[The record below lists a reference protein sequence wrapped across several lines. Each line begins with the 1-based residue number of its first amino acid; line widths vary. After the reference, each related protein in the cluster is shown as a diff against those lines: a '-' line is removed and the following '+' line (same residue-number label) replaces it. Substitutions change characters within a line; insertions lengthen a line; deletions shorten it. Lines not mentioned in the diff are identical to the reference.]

1 MRYDLTRLGA
11 QEFEEMSQALAI
23 AVLGGAVSVF
33 GAGPD
38 GGREATFEG
47 LMRYPQPEPDTGPWN
62 GYGVLQAKFRRT
74 AAVTGPD
81 TDWFL
86 GEVRKELNSWINP
99 RAARVKQGRVPQY
112 LIFTTNVVLSPDP
125 GRGGIDK
132 VDQLINYYVT
142 EKNLALRGW
151 AVWHHDRICRLLD
164 VHDGVRR
171 TYAGFTLTGDVLAEA
186 QRALASLTAEQIP
199 STDFPTLLTGQAA
212 KELMNQQW
220 VRLGQAGEPTNR
232 KLQLSNV
239 AIDLPAQLEPGPRDK
254 GHPQALDGVVA
265 YIVGQGDLIRRGQP
279 ASATL
284 PHLTVVGGPGQGKT
298 TLGQLLCQVYRV
310 ALLAD
315 RPTHTLGPD
324 VPDLLERYQRHLRTL
339 GIPIPRCRRWP
350 VRVALS
356 QFADVLAERRSTSL
370 LDYISDQARRTG
382 PINRLM
388 TRAWLREWP
397 WLVVLDG
404 LDEVADP
411 DNRDATLAAI
421 RDFLVDAAQAEADLL
436 VVATT
441 RPQGYR
447 GELSPA
453 YYRQLTL
460 QSMQA
465 DRSLDYAEH
474 LAHLQY
480 ADDQEMRELLV
491 RRLRTAAAESITAR
505 LMRTPLQ
512 VTIMSLLLERR
523 ARAPQ
528 DRYGLFEAY
537 YTTLYDREISKDT
550 PDSRL
555 MDAQRRNIDR
565 IHERVGLLLQIRAE
579 HAGEA
584 EAQLPEA
591 DLRRMIR
598 DRLVEEGH
606 RQDEAER
613 LAGKLLALATDRLV
627 LLVGLPKATIGFEV
641 RSLQELMAARALFT
655 SGEAELIPVLK
666 HLAVSAH
673 WRNTWLFAASKVF
686 TDHETLRN
694 DILLMLDE
702 LDTTDPF
709 AAWLLPGATLAV
721 DMLDE
726 DIAAQQPRYTQL
738 LLTRALRLLDTYPGD
753 TVNRL
758 MTVVH
763 RITGHNPGLIHQVM
777 TAINTR
783 INSRGKAAVTALDA
797 LAAWAQRPGDASVS
811 ARNRFDR
818 INNSTPLNLQDAV
831 DQLRAH
837 SRNAIWQRQGIERP
851 DSELEPLHSVLA
863 RVTAEIDLPTDR
875 RPQLEKATGLLSE
888 NGPRTA
894 NFHDQALQQSL
905 VDIVDA
911 FEPHL
916 WPYASLIQQILQH
929 RHARQTVDDTPIIGL
944 TEPRNNS
951 R

>member
-1 MRYDLTRLGA
+1 MRYDLTRLGT

-33 GAGPD
+33 GSGPD

-74 AAVTGPD
+74 AAQTGPD
-81 TDWFL
+81 TEWFL
-86 GEVRKELNSWINP
+86 NEVRKELNGWI
-99 RAARVKQGRVPQY
+99 KKDSGRVMRGRLPQY
-112 LIFTTNVVLSPDP
+112 LILSTNVVLSPDP

-132 VDQLINYYVT
+132 VDELIRHYVT
-142 EKNLALRGW
+142 EKGLQLEGW

-171 TYAGFTLTGDVLAEA
+171 TYAGFTLTGDVLSDA
-186 QRALASLTAEQIP
+186 QRALVALTAEQVP

-212 KELMNQQW
+212 KELMAQQW
-220 VRLGQAGEPTNR
+220 VRLGQAGASTNR

-239 AIDLPAQLEPGPRDK
+239 AIDLPAELEPGPDSR
-254 GHPQALDGVVA
+254 GHSEAVEGVVA
-265 YIVGQGDLIRRGQP
+265 HIVGHGDRIRRGRP
-279 ASATL
+279 ASAAL

-310 ALLAD
+310 ALLTD
-315 RPTHTLGPD
+315 RPSHTLGPD
-324 VPDLLERYQRHLRTL
+324 VPEMLNRYQRHLRTL
-339 GIPIPRCRRWP
+339 NVPTPRCRRWP
-350 VRVALS
+350 VRIALS
-356 QFADVLAERRSTSL
+356 QFADALAKRRSISL
-370 LDYISDQARRTG
+370 LDYITDQARATG
-382 PINRLM
+382 PINGLM

-411 DNRDATLAAI
+411 DIREATLAAV

-460 QSMQA
+460 RPMQA

-474 LAHLQY
+474 LAQLQY
-480 ADDQEMRELLV
+480 TDDPDMHDLLV
-491 RRLRTAAAESITAR
+491 RRLRTAAAEPLTAR

-512 VTIMSLLLERR
+512 VTIMTLLLERR

-537 YTTLYDREISKDT
+537 YTTLYEREIGKDT

-565 IHERVGLLLQIRAE
+565 IHERAGLLLQIRAE

-591 DLRRMIR
+591 DLRRLIH
-598 DRLVEEGH
+598 DRLVEEEYGEQQAA
-606 RQDEAER
+606 RMAGR
-613 LAGKLLALATDRLV
+613 LLVLATDRLV
-627 LLVGLPKATIGFEV
+627 LLVGMSQASIGFEV

-655 SGEAELIPVLK
+655 AGDAELMRALK
-666 HLAVSAH
+666 HLAASAH
-673 WRNTWLFAASKVF
+673 WRNTWLFAASRVF
-686 TDHETLRN
+686 ADHEPLRN
-694 DILLMLDE
+694 DMILMLEE
-702 LDTTDPF
+702 LDTVDPL
-709 AAWLLPGATLAV
+709 AGWLMPGARLAL

-726 DIAAQQPRYTQL
+726 DIAAQQPRYTRL

-758 MTVVH
+758 MAVVH
-763 RITGHNPGLIHQVM
+763 RITGHHPELIHQVL
-777 TAINTR
+777 TAIDTR
-783 INSRGKAAVTALDA
+783 ISSRGKNTVTALDA
-797 LAAWAQRPGDASVS
+797 LAAWAQHSGNASIS
-811 ARNRFDR
+811 ARGRLNKIR
-818 INNSTPLNLQDAV
+818 NSIPPSLRDTV

-837 SRNAIWQRQGIERP
+837 SQNAIWQSQGVQP
-851 DSELEPLHSVLA
+851 TDTELEPVHTVLLRA
-863 RVTAEIDLPTDR
+863 IAEAGLPTARR
-875 RPQLEKATGLLSE
+875 RPLEIAAGFVTLTMS
-888 NGPRTA
+888 PHTD
-894 NFHDQALQQSL
+894 FHDPELQQSL
-905 VDIVDA
+905 IELVNGL
-911 FEPHL
+911 EPHL
-916 WPYASLIQQILQH
+916 WPYAAEVHQILH
-929 RHARQTVDDTPIIGL
+929 HWYTRQPVDDTAIIGL
-944 TEPRNNS
+944 TQPHSHLR
-951 R
+951 